1 MPSAIFINKRL
12 IHSLFRKVIKMPEGH
27 KRHSHEH
34 RKDLAGEYRWG
45 DTGQIV
51 LLIVFII
58 GMSSDLFLLKIS
70 DSWQNAFPWYF
81 RMVVFLPLLFVAGYF
96 AQRAHQKVFQEK
108 RKELMV
114 IKTDV
119 FARIRHPMYFGSI
132 LTYLSF
138 VILSL
143 SVIAL
148 VIFIIIVIFYYYLCR
163 YEEQVLL
170 AKLGDE
176 YMKYMKKVPMLIP
189 RVRK

>member
-1 MPSAIFINKRL
+1 MPMNK
-12 IHSLFRKVIKMPEGH
+12 GY
-27 KRHSHEH
+27 KRNSHEH

-45 DTGQIV
+45 DTGQII
-51 LLIVFII
+51 LLIIFII
-58 GMSSDLFLLKIS
+58 GMTSDLFLLKLS
-70 DSWQNAFPWYF
+70 DSWQDAFLWYY
-81 RMVVFLPLLFVAGYF
+81 RIVVFFPLLFVAGYF
-96 AQRAHQKVFQEK
+96 AQRAHKKVFHEE

-132 LTYLSF
+132 LTYLGF

-148 VIFIIIVIFYYYLCR
+148 VIFIVVVIFYYYLCR
-163 YEEQVLL
+163 YEEQILIEE
-170 AKLGDE
+170 LGDE
-176 YMKYMKKVPMLIP
+176 YRNYMKNVPMLIP